1 MKMSTK
7 GRYGLRLMIELAAE
21 YGRGPVLMGV
31 LAERQQISVK
41 YIPVL
46 VGGLKAA
53 GLVRATRGANGGYE
67 LAQDPATLTA
77 YEVISALEGDLN
89 PVDCLGDPSCCP
101 RTELCAARDLWCE
114 LGTAIRDTLSRH
126 TLKSLAERQREK
138 AVGAAS
144 WSI

>member
-1 MKMSTK
+1 MRMSTK
-7 GRYGLRLMIELAAE
+7 GRYGLRAMIELALQA
-21 YGRGPVLMGV
+21 GRGPVLVGTI
-31 LAERQQISVK
+31 AENQQISGK
-41 YIPVL
+41 YIHVL
-46 VGGLKAA
+46 MGGLKAA

-67 LAQDPATLTA
+67 LARDPATITA
-77 YEVISALEGDLN
+77 YEVVSALEGDLN

-114 LGTAIRDTLSRH
+114 LGAAIRDTLSRH

-138 AVGAAS
+138 AVGAAG